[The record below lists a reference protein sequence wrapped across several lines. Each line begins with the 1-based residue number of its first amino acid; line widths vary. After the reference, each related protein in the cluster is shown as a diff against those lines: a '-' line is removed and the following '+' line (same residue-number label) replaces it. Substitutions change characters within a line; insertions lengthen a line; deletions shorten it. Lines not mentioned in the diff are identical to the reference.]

1 MAPPPA
7 ALAPPSPTP
16 SGLSLVVADSATAHR
31 LGSTVGFVPDGSLD
45 RPFLSLEAARDALRS
60 SSSGVPRNIHLR
72 AGHHALTRRFKL
84 DERDA
89 GTVESPI
96 TYATHP
102 DDLGRGLRARISG
115 GIAVPPSAFR
125 AAPDERV
132 GLLRQR
138 GAPSSRF
145 TLTISARLT

>member
-1 MAPPPA
+1 
-7 ALAPPSPTP
+7 
-16 SGLSLVVADSATAHR
+16 VADSATAHR